1 MINRRQSN
9 AVEPEELDAWFARK
23 TPAQPTMPDLNQR
36 FKEVTDTI
44 DAKLNKFQ
52 QSLELMVHLLDER
65 LNSFEARLPP
75 IQPAKPVTQAKRH
88 EKPLFTSPP

>member
-1 MINRRQSN
+1 MTNRRQSN
-9 AVEPEELDAWFARK
+9 AVEPEDLKGMFSRK
-23 TPAQPTMPDLNQR
+23 TPAQPPAMPDTNQHL
-36 FKEVTDTI
+36 KEVTDAINT
-44 DAKLNKFQ
+44 KL
-52 QSLELMVHLLDER
+52 QSLEFMIRLLDER